1 MNFKPDVFAFRNQW
15 KDASRGNVSQ
25 KQQSEISRLVV
36 NSFWLIF
43 IQFELAAGRSNFLRL
58 YNAAF
63 IDKWI
68 ILFLGKIKVL
78 SSV

>member
-1 MNFKPDVFAFRNQW
+1 MCLHLENQW

-25 KQQSEISRLVV
+25 KRQSEISCLVV

-43 IQFELAAGRSNFLRL
+43 IQFELAVGRSNFLRL